1 MEVEDCQDDSDR
13 EGNPRPHL
21 RQLFVFKSKPGNN
34 FIMRCN
40 MSLPPVD
47 GAVAVNLNNDVAKLW
62 IYIALRLVNV
72 LATIYIQY
80 IYTYIYSFLSF
91 KLSSSV
97 RISLASEVD

>member
-21 RQLFVFKSKPGNN
+21 RQLFVFKSKQGNN

-47 GAVAVNLNNDVAKLW
+47 GAVAVNLNNDVAKLR
-62 IYIALRLVNV
+62 IYIALRLVNM
-72 LATIYIQY
+72 LATIYIHIY
-80 IYTYIYSFLSF
+80 NTYIHIYTVFSL
-91 KLSSSV
+91 LNLV
-97 RISLASEVD
+97 RV